1 MKMIQEK
8 CEIERLS
15 ENIKDEIGIKTTYDK
30 LIERFNDL
38 EEKLEV
44 ILEMI
49 ERLSENIKLKSE
61 PTEDEILKEAAE
73 TVQAQDRKIALKN
86 RGVIQDERRD
96 PQDEKE
102 SRETRMELI
111 QRIRDEGRPY
121 FENGGVE
128 EMEEKNT

>member
-1 MKMIQEK
+1 MIQEK